1 MKGKDERYPDYPL
14 FKGLQRPLEFLGIQ
28 GRYIYWAA
36 VTTCGAI
43 VGFVAAYCL
52 LGFIAGLVVLAA
64 VVSAGIVLILLK
76 QRKGLHS
83 KKVVRVCMC
92 MPTRA
97 RSDERKTITAMC
109 MALLIVE
116 RGRVCLE
123 ARRTCPY
130 LITRISK

>member
-1 MKGKDERYPDYPL
+1 
-14 FKGLQRPLEFLGIQ
+14 
-28 GRYIYWAA
+28 
-36 VTTCGAI
+36 
-43 VGFVAAYCL
+43 
-52 LGFIAGLVVLAA
+52 
-64 VVSAGIVLILLK
+64 
-76 QRKGLHS
+76 
-83 KKVVRVCMC
+83 VCMC

>member
-43 VGFVAAYCL
+43 V
-52 LGFIAGLVVLAA
+52 
-64 VVSAGIVLILLK
+64 SAGIVLILLK

-83 KKVVRVCMC
+83 KKVVPGVYVY
-92 MPTRA
+92 A
-97 RSDERKTITAMC
+97 HSRKI
-109 MALLIVE
+109 
-116 RGRVCLE
+116 
-123 ARRTCPY
+123 
-130 LITRISK
+130 